1 MKIATVCKFVFVSIF
16 LIAHLFDAYFQVTV
30 SPVKEPYAF
39 KKVRQ
44 KLELKQSFH
53 ASSKGGVASCGSAI
67 ITPKELEF
75 IPLEAPLG
83 KERGPGE
90 LQCCTAKDS

>member
-1 MKIATVCKFVFVSIF
+1 M
-16 LIAHLFDAYFQVTV
+16 

-39 KKVRQ
+39 RKIRQ
-44 KLELKQSFH
+44 KLELRQMVH
-53 ASSKGGVASCGSAI
+53 AGSKGGVVCGESSL

-83 KERGPGE
+83 KDREQGE
-90 LQCCTAKDS
+90 SAVFDSN